1 NYMRK
6 VILSLVVVASIVT
19 ACKQK
24 KEKVT
29 VKEAV
34 KIEVTAENLNNVDT
48 KFSIL
53 TWKGTKLTGA
63 HNGTVALKSGGL
75 VVADGKLTQG
85 VFVVDMATIIDEDMK
100 GEEGAGKIEG
110 HLKSPDFFDVA
121 AYPTSK
127 FVITKVEENEGK
139 LAVTGNLTIKDITKS
154 VTIPAI
160 ISKEGKTTIFKSEPF
175 NIDRTDFGITYKSKK
190 LEAAIKDKFID
201 DIMQLQFTV
210 KTK

>member
-1 NYMRK
+1 MRK